1 MATQQQKD
9 DLINI
14 ILELKGICDSKI
26 NGENGSIYI
35 YISAKLTSFIITIDS
50 YDPSIFSNQVI
61 IDLMFWA
68 NQALNALKTPAEED
82 DLAALNIIVGK
93 LAYQFP
99 VIK

>member
-35 YISAKLTSFIITIDS
+35 Y
-50 YDPSIFSNQVI
+50 
-61 IDLMFWA
+61 
-68 NQALNALKTPAEED
+68 
-82 DLAALNIIVGK
+82 
-93 LAYQFP
+93 
-99 VIK
+99 